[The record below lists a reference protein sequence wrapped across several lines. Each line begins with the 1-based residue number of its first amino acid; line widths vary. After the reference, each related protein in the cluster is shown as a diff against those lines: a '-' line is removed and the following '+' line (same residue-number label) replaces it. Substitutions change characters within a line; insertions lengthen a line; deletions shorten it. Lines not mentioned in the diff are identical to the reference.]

1 MGRIRPSQPPDSGR
15 RISARALQQEGPS
28 TDKLPPKF
36 SFRYLDRSRCI
47 TRCTEEERLAFVSK
61 MHLLSQLTWS
71 QLRQAPKD
79 GLGYEKIDR
88 DSIRAG
94 IPTAI
99 TEDVNF
105 IAFRFHGKAPMV
117 GYRSD
122 DGTFYIVW
130 FDRDFTLY
138 DRG

>member
-1 MGRIRPSQPPDSGR
+1 MGRIRPSQPPDTGK
-15 RISARALQQEGPS
+15 RISPKAFEREFSNP
-28 TDKLPPKF
+28 DKLPPKF
-36 SFRYLDRSRCI
+36 SFRYLDRKYCI
-47 TRCTEEERLAFVSK
+47 TRCTDQERVGFVNK
-61 MHLLSQLTWS
+61 MYQLSQQTWS
-71 QLRQAPKD
+71 QLRQAPRH

-94 IPTAI
+94 IPPARRKLHRI
-99 TEDVNF
+99 QVPRPG
-105 IAFRFHGKAPMV
+105 AMV

-138 DRG
+138 DHG